1 MSKFKD
7 NVYKAIEF
15 VPYGTVASYGQIA
28 LMVGVPRAAIQ
39 VGWVLNRAAGK
50 YELSWWRIINNAGRI
65 SIKGCIHTPADQKR
79 LLEKEGIIVND
90 DLTLDIEKYRYRPT
104 QEQLKKL
111 NLEDEYIQS
120 IIVKYLI

>member
-1 MSKFKD
+1 MANFKEH
-7 NVYKAIEF
+7 VYKTIEAI
-15 VPYGTVASYGQIA
+15 PYGTVASYGQIA

-50 YELSWWRIINNAGRI
+50 YELPWWRIINNAGRI
-65 SIKGCIHTPADQKR
+65 SIKGCIHTPLDQKR

-104 QEQLKKL
+104 QSELKKL
-111 NLEDEYIQS
+111 KLADDYIQT

>member
-1 MSKFKD
+1 MSKFKE
-7 NVYKAIEF
+7 NVHKAVNS
-15 VPYGTVASYGQIA
+15 VPYGSVASYGQIA

-50 YELSWWRIINNAGRI
+50 YELPWWRIINNAGRI
-65 SIKGCIHTPADQKR
+65 SIKGCIHTPLDQKK
-79 LLEKEGIIVND
+79 LLEKEGIIVNN

-104 QEQLKKL
+104 HSDLKKL
-111 NLEDEYIQS
+111 KLADEYIQT